1 MDGITIRT
9 ETAGDHRI
17 VENVIREAFWNVY
30 SPGACEHFLLHNLRK
45 SPDFIAPLAGVAE
58 ANERIV
64 GAVAC
69 AEGHILTDDR
79 RQLTV
84 VTVGPLGVLPAM
96 QRRGIGR
103 MLIERTAKE
112 AARMGYHALMLSG
125 DPAYYSLSGF
135 VTAAS
140 YDLRTADNML
150 FDALLVRELTAGW
163 LKQAAGT
170 YHESPDYAVD
180 SEQMEAF
187 DAAFEPKERIS
198 DTPSQIRFKLFLA
211 TIRPRE

>member
-69 AEGHILTDDR
+69 AEGHILPTTD
-79 RQLTV
+79 
-84 VTVGPLGVLPAM
+84 GNSPW
-96 QRRGIGR
+96 
-103 MLIERTAKE
+103 
-112 AARMGYHALMLSG
+112 
-125 DPAYYSLSGF
+125 SLS
-135 VTAAS
+135 A
-140 YDLRTADNML
+140 R
-150 FDALLVRELTAGW
+150 
-163 LKQAAGT
+163 
-170 YHESPDYAVD
+170 
-180 SEQMEAF
+180 
-187 DAAFEPKERIS
+187 
-198 DTPSQIRFKLFLA
+198 
-211 TIRPRE
+211 